1 MLSRTFGKLALA
13 AGLTASIGLTGCTAD
28 CFRPAKASESKPI
41 VTESAPPRASGSAY
55 SIEISPVTDTNP
67 VRTQHV
73 FVATVRDSAG
83 NPVTGERVEWILAGS
98 GRETVGEIVSVQG
111 DGKVDNHY
119 AVSYTGGG
127 SQVIDRGND
136 DPSDDVQLSAGQTYC
151 VITSANEG
159 SSQMIAYAPAIDNWD
174 YHKAFATKHWA
185 DITWE
190 WPADAVNRVGT
201 PHRIPLRLMR
211 YSDGT
216 PLSGYNVNYK
226 IVSGPAG
233 SLTPGNG
240 STASVKTDA
249 DGVATVTLN
258 QSAPT
263 EGTNE
268 VEITVIRPGDD
279 KCCLPEKLIVS
290 GIMTKTWVKPS
301 IAIEKTA
308 PATATVGG
316 EFTYDIVVTNTSDM
330 DVTNAT
336 LTDPL
341 PNGIEYVSS
350 TPAASVS
357 GNNLTWNLGTI
368 EGGGTRTASIVV
380 RATRSG
386 EFENCATV
394 TADAGLSA
402 RACAR
407 TVVTAPSIEITKRAP
422 AQVLICDPITYEI
435 VVTNTGDGPA
445 TGVTVYDRLPA
456 GLTSTDGR
464 SELTWDLGTLGAG
477 ESQVL
482 TATAEASST
491 GSYTNTATV
500 TADGGLTADASA
512 TTTVRQPVLGIT
524 KTVDR
529 DSFYAGR
536 AITWTITVSSSG
548 DVEARD
554 VVLEDAVPAGTT
566 FVSASDGGQLIG
578 GNVSWNLG
586 TMPTGSSKTV
596 TMTVRADT
604 QGTIRNTA
612 TARAYCADSVAADAT
627 TRVTGVAAILLE
639 LIDTDD
645 PLEIDGT
652 TTYVIDVTNQGSADD
667 TNIVI
672 ECTMPPQQAFVSAE
686 NDRGVPHTVTGNK
699 IAFSPLGVLEAKART
714 TYRVVVRATGLGD
727 VRFAVKLTSD
737 VLDTPVQE
745 NESTHIY

>member
-1 MLSRTFGKLALA
+1 MLSRTFGRLSLA
-13 AGLTASIGLTGCTAD
+13 AGLVATLGLTGCQAD
-28 CFRPAKASESKPI
+28 CFRPAKADTKPI
-41 VTESAPPRASGSAY
+41 ATETAAPRASGAAY

-67 VRTQHV
+67 VRTQHA
-73 FVATVRDSAG
+73 FVATVRDSSG
-83 NPVTGERVEWILAGS
+83 NPVSGERVEWILAGS
-98 GRETVGEIVSVQG
+98 GRETVGEIVSVDG

-119 AVSYTGGG
+119 AVSYTGSG
-127 SQVIDRGND
+127 SRTVDRGNA
-136 DPSDDVQLSAGQTYC
+136 DPSDDIQLGAGQTYC

-159 SSQMIAYAPAIDNWD
+159 SSQMISYAPAIENWD

-216 PLSGYNVNYK
+216 PLSGYVVNYK
-226 IVSGPAG
+226 VVSGPAG

-240 STASVKTDA
+240 STASVRTDES
-249 DGVATVTLN
+249 GVASVTLN
-258 QSAPT
+258 QSSPA

-268 VEITVIRPGDD
+268 VEITVIRPGDE

-316 EFTYDIVVTNTSDM
+316 EFMYDIIVTNTSDLEI
-330 DVTNAT
+330 TNAV

-350 TPAASVS
+350 NPAAQVS
-357 GNNLTWNLGTI
+357 GNNLTWNLGNI
-368 EGGGTRTASIVV
+368 EGGGTRSATITV

-394 TADAGLSA
+394 TADAGLNA

-407 TVVTAPSIEITKRAP
+407 TVVTAPSIEIVKRAP
-422 AQVLICDPITYEI
+422 AEVLICDPITYEI

-445 TGVTVYDRLPA
+445 TGVRVYDRLPA
-456 GLTSTDGR
+456 GLTSSDGR
-464 SELTWDLGTLGAG
+464 TELTWDLGTLGAG
-477 ESQVL
+477 ESQTL
-482 TATAEASST
+482 TASASASST
-491 GSYTNTATV
+491 GNFTNTASV
-500 TADGGLTADASA
+500 SADGGLSAEASA
-512 TTTVRQPVLGIT
+512 TTRVRQPVLGIT

-529 DSFYAGR
+529 DQFYAGR
-536 AITWTITVSSSG
+536 PITWTMTVTSSG

-554 VVLEDAVPAGTT
+554 VILEDAVPAGTT
-566 FVSASDGGQLIG
+566 FVSATDGGRLMG
-578 GNVSWNLG
+578 GNVAWNLG
-586 TMPTGSSKTV
+586 TMAPGSSKTV
-596 TMTVRADT
+596 SMTVRADT

-612 TARAYCADSVAADAT
+612 TARAYCADSVAADAST
-627 TRVTGVAAILLE
+627 TVTGVAAILLE

-645 PLEIDGT
+645 PLEIDGN
-652 TTYVIDVTNQGSADD
+652 TTYVIDVTNQGSAND
-667 TNIVI
+667 TNVVI
-672 ECTMPPQQAFVSAE
+672 ECTLPAQQEFVSAE
-686 NDRGVPHTVTGNK
+686 NDRGVPHTVSGKTVT
-699 IAFSPLGVLEAKART
+699 FSPLAVLEPKART
-714 TYRVVVRATGLGD
+714 TYRVVIRATGLGD

-737 VLDTPVQE
+737 VLDSPVQE